1 MFRKSLLLMI
11 AALVALVGAAC
22 SRLGLPG
29 GAVVP
34 TTGNTSSDP
43 SAAQQFVPELPGY
56 LSTNASNI
64 STAISTITGG
74 ASALSGN
81 LIGTALIA
89 QIDGMIAC
97 YQNVGAVAAKVYAQ
111 ADIATIAQG
120 QVPTVGALAVVNQ
133 DRLVNNF
140 LPCALGSSGA
150 NTLGAQAAQPCSGS
164 GSFVVNN
171 ETLWYLY
178 AATHQDLCT
187 AIVQHLPASR

>member
-1 MFRKSLLLMI
+1 MARRSILFLLV
-11 AALVALVGAAC
+11 LVATFGTAC
-22 SRLGLPG
+22 SRLGVPG

-81 LIGTALIA
+81 LVGTALIA

-140 LPCALGSSGA
+140 LPCALGSGP

-178 AATHQDLCT
+178 AATDQALCT
-187 AIVQHLPASR
+187 AIVQHLPVASR

>member
-1 MFRKSLLLMI
+1 MVRLLQLLML
-11 AALVALVGAAC
+11 ALVVFAGAAC
-22 SRLGLPG
+22 SRLGVPG
-29 GAVVP
+29 GVP
-34 TTGNTSSDP
+34 VATTGNTASDP
-43 SAAQQFVPELPGY
+43 SSAAQFVPDLPGY

-64 STAISTITGG
+64 SSAISTITGG

-81 LIGTALIA
+81 LVGTALIA

-140 LPCALGSSGA
+140 LPCALGSGGA

-178 AATHQDLCT
+178 AATNQDLCT

>member
-1 MFRKSLLLMI
+1 MARRSILFLLV
-11 AALVALVGAAC
+11 LVAMFGAAC
-22 SRLGLPG
+22 SRLGVPG

-81 LIGTALIA
+81 LVGTALIA

-140 LPCALGSSGA
+140 LPCALGSGP

-178 AATHQDLCT
+178 AATDQALCT
-187 AIVQHLPASR
+187 AIVQHLPVASR

>member
-1 MFRKSLLLMI
+1 MFRRILLLL
-11 AALVALVGAAC
+11 AVLVIGVGAGC
-22 SRLGLPG
+22 SRIGVPG
-29 GAVVP
+29 GAAVP
-34 TTGNTSSDP
+34 TTGNTSSDVS
-43 SAAQQFVPELPGY
+43 SATQFVPEIPGY

-74 ASALSGN
+74 ASVLTGN
-81 LIGTALIA
+81 LVGSALIA

-111 ADIATIAQG
+111 ADIASLAQG
-120 QVPTVGALAVVNQ
+120 TVPTIGALAVINQ

-140 LPCALGSSGA
+140 LPCALGASAGNFS
-150 NTLGAQAAQPCSGS
+150 AQAVEQPCSGS

-178 AATHQDLCT
+178 AATKQELCT
-187 AIVQHLPASR
+187 AIVQRLPAAS

>member
-1 MFRKSLLLMI
+1 MARRSILFLLV
-11 AALVALVGAAC
+11 LVATFGAAC
-22 SRLGLPG
+22 SRLGVPG

-81 LIGTALIA
+81 LVGTALIA

-140 LPCALGSSGA
+140 LPCALGSGP

-178 AATHQDLCT
+178 AATDQALCT
-187 AIVQHLPASR
+187 AIVQHLPVASR

>member
-1 MFRKSLLLMI
+1 MARRSILFLLV
-11 AALVALVGAAC
+11 LVATFGAAC
-22 SRLGLPG
+22 SRLGVPG

-81 LIGTALIA
+81 LVGTALIA

-140 LPCALGSSGA
+140 LPCALGSGP

-178 AATHQDLCT
+178 AATNQDLCT
-187 AIVQHLPASR
+187 AIVQHLPVASR